1 VFEIR
6 LTINDCHQTALL
18 HLNERGPKT
27 SVETTSMRKQQ
38 EEHVKPRTLACSGHS
53 IFSEVEPLGFRS
65 PGSTPRGSSSF
76 CTAKVTKT
84 EASPATRKRLSSRI
98 SGRIS
103 AVAVPFSS
111 SEPLVY
117 LLA

>member
-1 VFEIR
+1 
-6 LTINDCHQTALL
+6 LTIDDCHQKALL
-18 HLNERGPKT
+18 HHNEHGSKT
-27 SVETTSMRKQQ
+27 SVETTSMHNQQ
-38 EEHVKPRTLACSGHS
+38 EEHVKPHTLACSGQS
-53 IFSEVEPLGFRS
+53 IFSEAERLGFRS
-65 PGSTPRGSSSF
+65 PGSTPHGSSSF